1 MLCGL
6 HRGHGR
12 LSVLLL
18 THSFNK
24 AQSMTYDNDA
34 VKNALEVSLPR
45 RNILALW
52 EMTLY
57 RE

>member
-1 MLCGL
+1 M
-6 HRGHGR
+6 
-12 LSVLLL
+12 LLL